1 MSLKFDPYLCYKFK
15 LLNMIKSMTGYGKNV
30 LENEARKIT
39 VEIRTLNSKQ
49 LDINLRLPQVYREKE
64 LNIRNVI
71 GKELQRGKIDISVN
85 IEQKEQVIAPV
96 INKAVADHY
105 FNELKELAR
114 RFQQESPPD
123 YLSLIV
129 KMPEVLSPP
138 EVEID
143 DTEYKQL
150 LTVLNNAIEKVNVF
164 RTDEGKILEKDF
176 TQRIHNILD
185 LLEKIEPFEKER
197 TVHIKE
203 RIKSNLDEFGK
214 DIQADKN
221 RLEQELI
228 YYLEKLDITEEKI
241 RLKKHCHHFLE
252 TSSGENSAGKK
263 LSFIS
268 QEIGREI
275 NTLGAKANDYNI
287 QQIVVQMK
295 DELEKIKEQLFNIL

>member
-1 MSLKFDPYLCYKFK
+1 
-15 LLNMIKSMTGYGKNV
+15 MIKSMTGYGKNV
-30 LENEARKIT
+30 LENDTRKIT

-49 LDINLRLPQVYREKE
+49 LDINLRLPQIYREKE
-64 LNIRNVI
+64 LNIRNLI
-71 GKELQRGKIDISVN
+71 SKELQRGKVDISVN
-85 IEQKEQVIAPV
+85 IEQKKQVVAPV
-96 INKAVADHY
+96 IDKAVANHY
-105 FNELKELAR
+105 FNELKELTR
-114 RFQQESPPD
+114 LFQQETPPD

-138 EVEID
+138 DVEID
-143 DTEYKQL
+143 EKEYQQL
-150 LTVLNNAIEKVNVF
+150 LSTLSSAIDKVNTF
-164 RTDEGKILEKDF
+164 RVEEGKILEKDF
-176 TQRIHNILD
+176 TLRIRKILE
-185 LLEKIEPFEKER
+185 LLGQIDPFEKER
-197 TVHIKE
+197 TGHIKE

-241 RLKKHCHHFLE
+241 RLKKHCNHFME
-252 TSSGENSAGKK
+252 TSSREDSAGKK
-263 LSFIS
+263 LNFIS

>member
-1 MSLKFDPYLCYKFK
+1 
-15 LLNMIKSMTGYGKNV
+15 MIKSMTGYGKNV
-30 LENEARKIT
+30 LENDTRKIT

-64 LNIRNVI
+64 LNIRNLI
-71 GKELQRGKIDISVN
+71 GKELQRGKIDTSIN
-85 IEQKEQVIAPV
+85 IEQKKQVVAPV
-96 INKAVADHY
+96 INKAVAEHY
-105 FNELKELAR
+105 FNELKKLTQL
-114 RFQQESPPD
+114 FQQETPPD

-138 EVEID
+138 DVEID
-143 DTEYKQL
+143 DEEYQQL
-150 LTVLNNAIEKVNVF
+150 LSALASAIDKVNFF
-164 RTDEGKILEKDF
+164 RTEEGKILQKDF
-176 TQRIHNILD
+176 TLRIHKILE
-185 LLEKIEPFEKER
+185 LLGQIDPFEKAR
-197 TVHIKE
+197 TGHIKE
-203 RIKSNLDEFGK
+203 RIKSNLEEFGN

-241 RLKKHCHHFLE
+241 RLKKHCNHFLE
-252 TSSGENSAGKK
+252 TSSKEDSAGKK